1 MTYIKKYAVP
11 LLIIII
17 SLSLMYVLRS
27 LPSAKM
33 WNGYT
38 MMYVDAAAESSFVIQ
53 LLEKNGCKDFICLE
67 NQKVPLAF
75 SKQTPEA
82 ALATSGI
89 EKSEY
94 YQKRKNFFY
103 DKNKQVKVIYVPE
116 RFKKNTLQVISIL
129 SKQGINSG
137 WGENVSYP
145 FIAVLVCIILA
156 VILTFFSEK
165 KVLYAVLSVFPILFS
180 IVLPFYRVL
189 AGNCLFISG
198 IFICEKL
205 WKREKAFSVILK
217 NVYINIFF
225 LSAFFMMLLSGLKC
239 FLLFFCVVLSDLSI
253 MSLYSSL
260 EKRLEQRFSFVP
272 IKIRSAKFVPTFTE
286 RISFQLLSCSC
297 AIAAILLVAFL
308 YSAFSLGQATKSSNL
323 QLPSQNGNGQLP
335 NIKDFVEW
343 KWEAT
348 TFPYISLNEK
358 NSSTKQISF
367 SQFKME
373 DGLIKEEV
381 KSIAFNQNFIE
392 ESINDIDDLNF
403 PAIEKMLKLQ
413 KKDFSGGYASS
424 TSQNLTI
431 LTIIIILLSLQIP
444 LICRLVY
451 KIRIK
456 GFKKR

>member
-1 MTYIKKYAVP
+1 M
-11 LLIIII
+11 
-17 SLSLMYVLRS
+17 
-27 LPSAKM
+27 
-33 WNGYT
+33 
-38 MMYVDAAAESSFVIQ
+38 
-53 LLEKNGCKDFICLE
+53 
-67 NQKVPLAF
+67 
-75 SKQTPEA
+75 
-82 ALATSGI
+82 
-89 EKSEY
+89 
-94 YQKRKNFFY
+94 
-103 DKNKQVKVIYVPE
+103 
-116 RFKKNTLQVISIL
+116 
-129 SKQGINSG
+129 
-137 WGENVSYP
+137 
-145 FIAVLVCIILA
+145 
-156 VILTFFSEK
+156 
-165 KVLYAVLSVFPILFS
+165 
-180 IVLPFYRVL
+180 
-189 AGNCLFISG
+189 
-198 IFICEKL
+198 
-205 WKREKAFSVILK
+205 
-217 NVYINIFF
+217 
-225 LSAFFMMLLSGLKC
+225 
-239 FLLFFCVVLSDLSI
+239 
-253 MSLYSSL
+253 
-260 EKRLEQRFSFVP
+260 
-272 IKIRSAKFVPTFTE
+272 
-286 RISFQLLSCSC
+286 LSCSC